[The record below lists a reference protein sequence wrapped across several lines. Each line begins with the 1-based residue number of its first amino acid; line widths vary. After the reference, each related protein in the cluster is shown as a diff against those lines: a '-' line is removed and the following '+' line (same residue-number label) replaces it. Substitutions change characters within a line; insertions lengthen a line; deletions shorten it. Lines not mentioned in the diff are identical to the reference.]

1 MHWTPKRTLQETD
14 AIICAAGNPHEME
27 TSLVN
32 GRLYRVYKNLWPSL
46 REFWIHCATAYSK
59 NTYIVFEGNR
69 YTYEY
74 IFNRSMK
81 AAHLLSKEY
90 GIQKGD
96 RVGICSR
103 NCPDYLVAFWACH
116 LLGAVSVLANA
127 WLPLDPLRYCLEHT
141 ECKLVILDP
150 ERADLLEPVVAKI
163 AKKVGTQ
170 EFLVFDTLDG
180 KGFWKQMRCFNNMV
194 DDLDGDDSWTMEN
207 TPAIQP
213 EDNATIMFT
222 SGTTGLPKGV
232 LSTQRMFLTNLRN
245 ISVGVLRAKLR
256 QGENLP
262 EPNQGA
268 QQGVLVAVPL
278 FHVTGSTSLSMLAT
292 MNGQKVVL
300 MRKWIVEEAVR
311 LIKKENISVGGG
323 VPTMVS
329 DLTESSLVGHPLDA
343 LIFGGAS
350 APSALPSK
358 ARRSFPTAIMSQ
370 TYGMTETN
378 SISVACAGND
388 YLARPS
394 STGLPAPVN
403 DVMIVH
409 NDTVVPVGQRGEV
422 WLRGPNVMK
431 EYWRDP
437 AATAKALTTDG
448 WLRTGDLG
456 SVDEEGFLYIHDR
469 LKDIIIRGGENISSV
484 SVEDA
489 IYDDPRVLEAAAVG
503 IPDSRLGEL
512 VAVVVSTKAPFYGQV
527 TEEQLLA
534 LAKSKLPRF
543 AVPIMILVQ
552 DRPLDHTP
560 SEKITKGELRKLA
573 QRAWEAR
580 QQRGITGTVLH
591 RL

>member
-1 MHWTPKRTLQETD
+1 MSWTPARTLAETD
-14 AIICAAGNPHEME
+14 ALICAPGNPHEME
-27 TSLVN
+27 TALVD
-32 GRLYRVYKNLWPSL
+32 GRIQRVYKNLWSSL
-46 REFWIHCATAYSK
+46 HEFWTHCATEYSERS
-59 NTYIVFEGNR
+59 YIVFEGKR
-69 YTYEY
+69 FSYKHIYD
-74 IFNRSMK
+74 RSVK
-81 AAHLLSKEY
+81 LASLFH
-90 GIQKGD
+90 
-96 RVGICSR
+96 
-103 NCPDYLVAFWACH
+103 YLVAFWACH

-127 WLPLDPLRYCLEHT
+127 WLPTDPLRYCLEHT
-141 ECKLVILDP
+141 ECRLILLDP
-150 ERADLLEPVVAKI
+150 ERADLLESVASDI
-163 AKKVGTQ
+163 ATKAGTQ
-170 EFLVFDTLDG
+170 GFLVFDSLDG
-180 KGFWKQMRCFNNMV
+180 KGYWEHMHCLNEALDAFTMDGSRSAKPTV
-194 DDLDGDDSWTMEN
+194 DVS
-207 TPAIQP
+207 P

-256 QGENLP
+256 QGESLP
-262 EPNQGA
+262 EPKQGP

-300 MRKWIVEEAVR
+300 MRKWVVEDAVR
-311 LIKKENISVGGG
+311 LIKSENISVGGG

-329 DLTESSLVGHPLDA
+329 DLTESTLVGHPLDA
-343 LIFGGAS
+343 LIFGGAP
-350 APSALPSK
+350 APSVLPSK

-378 SISVACAGND
+378 SISVACAGSD

-403 DVMIVH
+403 DVTIVSQGK
-409 NDTVVPVGQRGEV
+409 VVPVGQRGEV

-437 AATAKALTTDG
+437 QATAKALTKDG

-489 IYDDPRVLEAAAVG
+489 MYEDPRVLEAAAVG
-503 IPDSRLGEL
+503 IPDPRLGEL
-512 VAVVVSTKAPFYGQV
+512 VGVVVSTKPAFYGQV
-527 TEEQLLA
+527 FESDLISLA
-534 LAKSKLPRF
+534 RSKLPRF
-543 AVPIMILVQ
+543 AVPVMILV
-552 DRPLDHTP
+552 LDAPFAHTP

-573 QRAWEAR
+573 QKHWAR
-580 QQRGITGTVLH
+580 RQRIGLTNTPESHL
-591 RL
+591 